1 MKKLFVVLLAL
12 CLPAWSFGQ
21 NVERQRKAEAGDA
34 SEQYYMAHCYQYG
47 WDGAPEDAAQ
57 YAIWLKKAAASG
69 EPGAQYDLSQLYKYG
84 AYSVPQDDAEYLR
97 WAKKSANNGYTPAC
111 DNLGLS
117 PL

>member
-21 NVERQRKAEAGDA
+21 NVERQRKAETGDA

-69 EPGAQYDLSQLYKYG
+69 EPGAQYDLSQLYRVY
-84 AYSVPQDDAEYLR
+84 
-97 WAKKSANNGYTPAC
+97 
-111 DNLGLS
+111 
-117 PL
+117 

>member
-47 WDGAPEDAAQ
+47 WDGTPEDAAQ

-69 EPGAQYDLSQLYKYG
+69 EPGAQIWIILVVRYPDRLEISDSHL
-84 AYSVPQDDAEYLR
+84 ALR
-97 WAKKSANNGYTPAC
+97 YQVSARI
-111 DNLGLS
+111 
-117 PL
+117 

>member
-57 YAIWLKKAAASG
+57 YAIGSRRLLPVENLVLNTTCRNYISMVHTVCRRTMRSISVGQK
-69 EPGAQYDLSQLYKYG
+69 SQPTM
-84 AYSVPQDDAEYLR
+84 A
-97 WAKKSANNGYTPAC
+97 TP
-111 DNLGLS
+111 
-117 PL
+117 PLATI

>member
-69 EPGAQYDLSQLYKYG
+69 EPGAQYDYISMVHTVCRRTMRSI
-84 AYSVPQDDAEYLR
+84 SVGQ
-97 WAKKSANNGYTPAC
+97 KSLPTMATP
-111 DNLGLS
+111 
-117 PL
+117 PLATI